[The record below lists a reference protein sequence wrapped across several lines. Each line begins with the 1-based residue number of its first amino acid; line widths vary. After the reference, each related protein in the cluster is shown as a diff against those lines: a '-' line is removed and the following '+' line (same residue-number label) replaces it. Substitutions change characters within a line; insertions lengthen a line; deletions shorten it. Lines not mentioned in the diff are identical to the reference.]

1 MYHSFPN
8 SALVGDGGRVG
19 EEWGGGGGGGCG
31 RWLVKGVGY
40 GYSFIVILIS
50 S

>member
-8 SALVGDGGRVG
+8 SALVGGG
-19 EEWGGGGGGGCG
+19 EEGEGVGGGGRRGGG
-31 RWLVKGVGY
+31 RLVKGLGY

>member
-8 SALVGDGGRVG
+8 SALVAEVA
-19 EEWGGGGGGGCG
+19 GGGGVGGD
-31 RWLVKGVGY
+31 WLVMGLGY